1 MLFLSSDV
9 REFWLF
15 ASSVICVA
23 TAVMMGTIIDVAAV
37 LLIHID
43 KNHVGNIRPNIKLKK
58 PHLECVKTHIL
69 TFKINVKQQLDRVL
83 HVSFRL
89 KCG

>member
-58 PHLECVKTHIL
+58 KPFECVKTHIL
-69 TFKINVKQQLDRVL
+69 RFKINLKQ
-83 HVSFRL
+83 
-89 KCG
+89 

>member
-43 KNHVGNIRPNIKLKK
+43 KNHVGNIRPNIKLEKNSS
-58 PHLECVKTHIL
+58 V
-69 TFKINVKQQLDRVL
+69 
-83 HVSFRL
+83 
-89 KCG
+89 

>member
-23 TAVMMGTIIDVAAV
+23 TAVMMGTIIEVAAV

-58 PHLECVKTHIL
+58 KLECVKTHIL
-69 TFKINVKQQLDRVL
+69 RFKIIGPNVACFFCLT
-83 HVSFRL
+83 F
-89 KCG
+89 G

>member
-43 KNHVGNIRPNIKLKK
+43 KNHVGNIRPNINLKK
-58 PHLECVKTHIL
+58 FECVKTHIL
-69 TFKINVKQQLDRVL
+69 TFIINVKQQLDQVL

-89 KCG
+89 QYG